1 MTDKKTIKVVQISEK
16 NGPFELKERPM
27 PEPARNQV
35 LIKVEACGVCHGES
49 SVKAGHFGGFPR
61 VPGHE
66 VVGTIVKAGSDVN
79 QKYWKIGDRV
89 GVGWHGGHCFQCP
102 PCRRGKFGACV
113 LSGATG
119 VKQDG
124 GYAEYMLANFEALAH
139 IPEVFTS
146 AEAAPLLCAGVTVYN
161 SMRHS
166 GAKPGDLVVVLGI
179 GGLGHLAIQFANRMG
194 FRVVAVSTKD
204 DKKEMALK
212 LGAHHFINSSK
223 EDPVNAVI
231 NLGRAQLVA
240 GTAPNGK
247 LMSDMV
253 SALSIDGKL
262 LVLSVS
268 EPLNVNPLQLIMRK
282 ACIQGWASGCPPDL
296 EDTLNFAALT
306 GVRPIIETFKLEEA
320 NEAYDSMM
328 NSTVRFRAVIVPDQ

>member
-1 MTDKKTIKVVQISEK
+1 VVQISEK

-66 VVGTIVKAGSDVN
+66 AVGTIVKAGSDVN

-166 GAKPGDLVVVLGI
+166 GAKPGDLVVVLG
-179 GGLGHLAIQFANRMG
+179 
-194 FRVVAVSTKD
+194 
-204 DKKEMALK
+204 
-212 LGAHHFINSSK
+212 
-223 EDPVNAVI
+223 
-231 NLGRAQLVA
+231 
-240 GTAPNGK
+240 
-247 LMSDMV
+247 
-253 SALSIDGKL
+253 
-262 LVLSVS
+262 
-268 EPLNVNPLQLIMRK
+268 NPLQLIMRK